1 MAKFCGKKVQC
12 STTTEGP
19 PTTNRQRRMQQMVAR
34 LKELQCQI
42 HTFNKR
48 ETEGKEILEVEFV
61 QLLQPW
67 RNTTKDAVEEEPYA
81 PWLEKAKKER
91 KKAAKDKMNED
102 MKNGGAAAHKAVK
115 GALGSKKEYVQPT
128 HKIATKDGISS
139 EPKKVHQAFKKEW
152 EDKVFRLQREKPNW
166 ERFKEKYGNFIPK
179 VPYTYGIISGE
190 DLHQSVQRMG
200 KTVPGLD
207 GWRIHELKLLGKDAW
222 KQRARIVEVQFKTG
236 KVPKS
241 YKQVS
246 TPMMPKTKGTE
257 KLWTIEGSLSSR
269 YCGG

>member
-1 MAKFCGKKVQC
+1 MAKKRA
-12 STTTEGP
+12 EE
-19 PTTNRQRRMQQMVAR
+19 TN
-34 LKELQCQI
+34 KEA
-42 HTFNKR
+42 
-48 ETEGKEILEVEFV
+48 E
-61 QLLQPW
+61 
-67 RNTTKDAVEEEPYA
+67 
-81 PWLEKAKKER
+81 KER

-128 HKIATKDGISS
+128 HTIATEEGISS

-152 EDKVFRLQREKPNW
+152 EEKVFRLQREKPNW
-166 ERFKEKYGNFIPK
+166 EKFKEKYGNFIPK

-207 GWRIHELKLLGKDAW
+207 GWRIHELKLLGVEAW

-257 KLWTIEGSLSSR
+257 
-269 YCGG
+269 